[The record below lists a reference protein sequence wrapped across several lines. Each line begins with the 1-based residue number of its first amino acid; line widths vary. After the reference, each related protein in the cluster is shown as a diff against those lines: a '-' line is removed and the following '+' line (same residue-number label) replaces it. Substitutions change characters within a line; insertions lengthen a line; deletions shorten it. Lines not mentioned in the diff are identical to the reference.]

1 MRHFSLTRCA
11 FLATVYFIGIFFLGI
26 KPESVLA
33 QPQIAKDVAGLKDP
47 EGIKRMAG
55 SLLVLG
61 ESKAFDEFVVALE
74 QVVFDYNE
82 QKFKEWK
89 KLRLEGS
96 RDTVFYRLPGD
107 ASTLEVSRSYRS
119 DLEGAGYE
127 MVREASASE
136 LDNGYGRFMKEVYG
150 VNIGAQL
157 MEYHLPASN
166 DFRYLVMK
174 RANNDGSESYVVGL
188 FAKIRDVWGSRYA
201 APGEVVTRLDVL
213 RTRPLKSRLVLV
225 KAEEMPNLLDG
236 AGKVV
241 LYGVFFDTNQTTIKP
256 ESAETLQEVAKF
268 LQDNPALKVIV
279 TGHTDN
285 VGTLEFN
292 RDLSQRRA
300 QAVIEY
306 LHAKHNIA
314 KTRLEPFGASFA
326 APVAPNSTE
335 AGRAKNRRVELVP
348 NS

>member
-1 MRHFSLTRCA
+1 MRSISLYRYLILSA
-11 FLATVYFIGIFFLGI
+11 LSLATLSPAASFSQPLI
-26 KPESVLA
+26 KA
-33 QPQIAKDVAGLKDP
+33 DVTGLKDP
-47 EGIKRMAG
+47 DGIKRMEG
-55 SLLVLG
+55 SVLVLG
-61 ESKAFDEFVVALE
+61 ESKAFDEFTIALE
-74 QVVFDYNE
+74 KIVFDYNS
-82 QKFKEWK
+82 QKFKDWQ
-89 KLRLEGS
+89 KLRVEGT

-107 ASTLEVSRSYRS
+107 ASTLEVSRSYRN
-119 DLEGAGYE
+119 DLEAAGFE
-127 MVREASASE
+127 VVREANKDD
-136 LDNGYGRFMKEVYG
+136 LDDGYGRFMKEVYG
-150 VNIGAQL
+150 VTIGAQL
-157 MEYHLPASN
+157 MEYHLPAAN

-174 RANNDGSESYVVGL
+174 RANEDGTQSYVAGL
-188 FAKIRDVWGSRYA
+188 FVKIRDVWGSKYA
-201 APGEVVTRLDVL
+201 APGEVVTRLDVI

-268 LQDNPALKVIV
+268 LKDNPSMNVIV

-285 VGTLEFN
+285 VGTFEFN

-300 QAVIEY
+300 QAVAEW
-306 LHAKHNIA
+306 LTAKHGIDRG
-314 KTRLEPFGASFA
+314 RLVPFGASFA
-326 APVAPNSTE
+326 APVAPNTNE